1 MQYREDAINDL
12 QTWRRDVLRTVDN
25 AAILSGEYGGPA
37 RRLHSRRLL
46 RATNQRPHSRAP
58 AGDMNF
64 RTDDQGEQLLSAI
77 RSQKGPLKGWAEP
90 DVPDYYT
97 CRFSTESK
105 MNALLRNQAELKIA
119 YKYGDPRNR
128 HDASLITRR
137 ERERRPDAGELTVDA
152 GTEVTANLWRCRGI
166 SKDHAWK
173 RPDNNI
179 ESPDKSTAR
188 VKQTRVYTSRYE
200 ACGFDEK
207 SREKPWSYCDRV
219 ITRANDPVNGNKA
232 CPFTFEVG
240 IRGDGARGDG
250 SYATYTSVPLCK
262 TSE

>member
-1 MQYREDAINDL
+1 
-12 QTWRRDVLRTVDN
+12 
-25 AAILSGEYGGPA
+25 
-37 RRLHSRRLL
+37 
-46 RATNQRPHSRAP
+46 
-58 AGDMNF
+58 MNF

-119 YKYGDPRNR
+119 YKYGDPRNA
-128 HDASLITRR
+128 HDASLITREDR
-137 ERERRPDAGELTVDA
+137 DRRPRVNELPQNAEQRV
-152 GTEVTANLWRCRGI
+152 TENFWNCRGI
-166 SKDHAWK
+166 IKDHAWK
-173 RPDNNI
+173 RPADNI
-179 ESPDKSTAR
+179 EGPDKSTAR

-219 ITRANDPVNGNKA
+219 ITRANDPGNGDEA
-232 CPFTFEVG
+232 CRFKFRVG
-240 IRGDGARGDG
+240 IRDDGIRGDG
-250 SYATYTSVPLCK
+250 SYATYTSVPLCE

>member
-1 MQYREDAINDL
+1 
-12 QTWRRDVLRTVDN
+12 
-25 AAILSGEYGGPA
+25 
-37 RRLHSRRLL
+37 
-46 RATNQRPHSRAP
+46 
-58 AGDMNF
+58 MNF

-119 YKYGDPRNR
+119 YNYGDPRNA
-128 HDASLITRR
+128 HDASLITRE
-137 ERERRPDAGELTVDA
+137 ERDSRPRVGDLPQNAEQQ
-152 GTEVTANLWRCRGI
+152 VTDNFWHCRGI
-166 SKDHAWK
+166 IKDHAWK

-179 ESPDKSTAR
+179 EGPDKSTAR

-219 ITRANDPVNGNKA
+219 ITRANDPGNGNEA
-232 CPFTFEVG
+232 CTFKFRVG
-240 IRGDGARGDG
+240 IRDDGTRGDG